1 MIARSIAAVLLTVVV
16 VFAAV
21 EFSSWVL
28 GRAVSAVLPSVSEV
42 EADVPQAQELD
53 APASVTAPGFTW

>member
-1 MIARSIAAVLLTVVV
+1 MIARAIAAVLLTAVV

-21 EFSSWVL
+21 ELSTWVL

-42 EADVPQAQELD
+42 EADVPQAR
-53 APASVTAPGFTW
+53 